1 MNKSLEE
8 SKAVVNPS
16 YNRDLSAKDRFRDFL
31 GAYHIILNGVVKH
44 DPFTL
49 ENEGQPGIRCDNEDK
64 QDMIRFVEILIA
76 DSLAQYK
83 REIREKIKKMKVPSY
98 PAEGPQAGEMTD
110 MARIGYQDAISDALK
125 EL

>member
-83 REIREKIKKMKVPSY
+83 REIVEKIKLWKKRVGRANDELARGY
-98 PAEGPQAGEMTD
+98 KQGLNDVLAELE
-110 MARIGYQDAISDALK
+110 K
-125 EL
+125 